1 MCSATYTHAHSHTL
15 TLTHTLSLSF
25 SLSLSLTHTHTRS
38 SQLAC
43 AIYPVPS
50 NTCMLLH
57 NSLVVDTFTIVVGG
71 GEEEDEDHMKLP
83 PISVVSSCMHN
94 ETELLARYLSP
105 SPSSL
110 SPVISCHSH
119 PPCLVAVQAQRLRN
133 YVGSTACVSDVE
145 FLESPKYLVPL
156 NICRRVA
163 SNFCSKLLFWGH
175 HSFRSHGSVR
185 RPSKTHNFAPRL
197 SKTGTDGSFS
207 CVPFLLVCPG
217 FENVSQN

>member
-110 SPVISCHSH
+110 SPVISCHSIH
-119 PPCLVAVQAQRLRN
+119 PVSLRCKHNASETTWGRLQVCLMLNFSNLQN
-133 YVGSTACVSDVE
+133 TS
-145 FLESPKYLVPL
+145 FL
-156 NICRRVA
+156 
-163 SNFCSKLLFWGH
+163 
-175 HSFRSHGSVR
+175 
-185 RPSKTHNFAPRL
+185 
-197 SKTGTDGSFS
+197 
-207 CVPFLLVCPG
+207 
-217 FENVSQN
+217 